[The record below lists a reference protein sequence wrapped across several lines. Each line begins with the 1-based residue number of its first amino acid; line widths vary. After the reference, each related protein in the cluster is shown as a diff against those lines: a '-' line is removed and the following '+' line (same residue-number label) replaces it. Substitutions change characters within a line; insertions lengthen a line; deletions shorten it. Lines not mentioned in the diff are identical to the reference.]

1 MLEELK
7 AFTVVVE
14 RSSLTKAA
22 DALAL
27 TQSAVSR
34 RVQ

>member
-7 AFTVVVE
+7 AVMAVVD
-14 RSSLTKAA
+14 RTALAKAA

-27 TQSAVSR
+27 TQSAG
-34 RVQ
+34 